1 MLEWFK
7 RRFIAPAGL
16 VVPDAT
22 RAPDAELADASLSKL
37 DGKAQK
43 RLGDQYLAQGE
54 LDLAASCYR
63 EAISLEPGFAKAHGN
78 LGLVLMR
85 QGVDAQAQQ
94 ELQTALALDAD
105 NPDTYYMLGT
115 LAAKRRSTVESAF
128 DYFHL
133 ALARQPD
140 FELAYVDWCALLMQQ
155 RRMAEAREVVLRGLA
170 QCPAAA
176 ALHRQLGAIHHDAM
190 EYRLAL
196 DCFEKALMLEPRH
209 ADTLA
214 SKALTLCKIGET
226 GLAAEIFEQA
236 VDSLSRAAA
245 DDPTDYLV
253 PYNLGTLLMNLGRYE
268 EALAQFEHSLSI
280 NPAAE
285 GPRIARGW
293 VFLLTARFERG
304 WQDYSVV
311 ALHSAGDGP
320 RQFPRPLWLND
331 ADIAGKS
338 ILLYA
343 DQGIG
348 DTLQWVRYV
357 RHIHALGASAI
368 YLDVQT
374 SLKSLLETLPGV
386 KRVLEPGESLAD
398 FDFHCPLSNLPLA
411 FQANLENMAECEPYL
426 HAAPERVAHWQRVLP
441 PAGQARVGL
450 VWSGN
455 PLFANDRFRSLPLQE
470 LQPLLAGNRFL
481 FYSLQK
487 DVREAD
493 RPLLQSMTQVTDLA
507 PHLNDF
513 AETAAIVANL
523 DLVITVDTSVAHLA
537 GAMGR
542 KVWIM
547 LPLSPDFRW
556 LLDRTDSPWYRSA
569 RLFRQRS
576 VGDWRTV
583 VADAAQALAQEFGS
597 A

>member
-1 MLEWFK
+1 M
-7 RRFIAPAGL
+7 A
-16 VVPDAT
+16 
-22 RAPDAELADASLSKL
+22 KL
-37 DGKAQK
+37 DCISHK
-43 RLGDQYLAQGE
+43 RQGDQHLAQGE
-54 LDLAASCYR
+54 LDLAAVCYR
-63 EAISLEPGFAKAHGN
+63 MAISLEPGFAKAHGN

-85 QGVDAQAQQ
+85 QGADSQAQQ
-94 ELQTALALDAD
+94 ELEIALALDAD

-115 LAAKRRSTVESAF
+115 LAAKRRSMAESAF
-128 DYFHL
+128 DYFRQ

-140 FELAYVDWCALLMQQ
+140 FEPAYVDWCALLMQQ
-155 RRMAEAREVVLRGLA
+155 RRMVEAREVVLRGLA

-176 ALHRQLGAIHHDAM
+176 ALHRQLGTIHHDAM

-196 DCFEKALMLEPRH
+196 ECFEKALMLEPRH

-226 GLAAEIFEQA
+226 GLAAETFDLALE
-236 VDSLSRAAA
+236 SLSRAAA
-245 DDPTDYLV
+245 DAPTDYQA

-268 EALAQFEHSLSI
+268 EALAQFEISLSI

-304 WQDYSVV
+304 WQDYSAV
-311 ALHSAGDGP
+311 ALHGAGDGP

-338 ILLYA
+338 ILLSA

-374 SLKSLLETLPGV
+374 PLKSLLETLPGV
-386 KRVLEPGESLAD
+386 TRVLEPGEMLAD
-398 FDFHCPLSNLPLA
+398 FDYFCPLSNLPLA
-411 FQANLENMAECEPYL
+411 FGANLENIAECEAYL
-426 HAAPERVAHWQRVLP
+426 RAAPERVAHWQRVLP
-441 PAGQARVGL
+441 PVRQARVGL

-470 LQPLLAGNRFL
+470 LQPLLAGDQFH

-493 RPLLQSMTQVTDLA
+493 GLLLQSMSQVVDLA
-507 PHLNDF
+507 PHLTDF
-513 AETAAIVANL
+513 VETAAIVANL
-523 DLVITVDTSVAHLA
+523 DVVITVDTSVAHLA

-547 LPLSPDFRW
+547 LPFAPDFRW
-556 LLDRTDSPWYRSA
+556 LLDRADSPWYRGA
-569 RLFRQRS
+569 RLFRQPS
-576 VGDWRTV
+576 IGDWHSVVGD
-583 VADAAQALAQEFGS
+583 VAHALAQEFGS
-597 A
+597 P